1 VSKLDRAK
9 DWLAGVLPRPAAE
22 VARAAAEEGI
32 SQATLRRAAVAL
44 GVVKERVGEPGSPRQ
59 SWVWS
64 LPPERV
70 EDGTVGVSVA
80 PDEHVGPEPMEVLTG
95 LRLEDGRTWGEAATP
110 LQWSDAQAILA
121 REPEVRRFW
130 IGRSRGYSKTTDT
143 AGFTIAAAL
152 GGLIPAGEKGF
163 CTAADRDQA
172 ALVSEAV
179 NGFVRRTDELGGVV
193 VVERNAIKFGSVG
206 VTVEVLSS
214 DAPSA
219 WGRRGHLWV
228 LDEVT
233 AWSDTPAMRAFYE
246 AVSTAW
252 PKVPTCRV
260 IVISTAGSPAHFS
273 RREYETALE
282 DRRWRVSD
290 CHDIAPWI
298 EPDDIEVERRRLSA
312 GSFARLWENRWTQA
326 EDHLVTAESLARCVT
341 LTSWPAKPVRGTRYV
356 VGVDVGVKN
365 DATAIAVAHSET
377 VDSERRVV
385 LDAMEVFRP
394 KRGAQVPLATI
405 ERRVEELAKR
415 FGDAQVLFDPNQAL
429 SMLQA
434 LRARSVRVSEYQFTA
449 RSNDKMATLLHTL
462 LRDGQIDLPDKRE
475 LLDELLHVRVVE
487 TSAGLLSVDTVPGRH
502 DDQVDALGIV
512 AVRLMEQPASRPGY
526 AVTMANRTIGI
537 DFGVPEP
544 YELIRGDG
552 TRVVADGD
560 DWWSRNVGPYATGGA

>member
-1 VSKLDRAK
+1 VTKLERAR
-9 DWLAGVLPRPAAE
+9 DWLSSVLPRPARE
-22 VARAAAEEGI
+22 VATEAAAAGI

-44 GVVKERVGEPGSPRQ
+44 KVVKERVGDPGSPMQ

-64 LPPERV
+64 LQPERL
-70 EDGTVGVSVA
+70 ERDTVGVSVA
-80 PDEHVGPEPMEVLTG
+80 GDEHLSPEPLEVLTG

-152 GGLIPAGEKGF
+152 GGLIPPGEKGF

-179 NGFVRRTDELGGVV
+179 NGFVRRTDELRGVV
-193 VVERNAIKFGSVG
+193 VVERNTIKFGSVG

-282 DRRWRVSD
+282 DSRWRVSD
-290 CHDIAPWI
+290 SHDIAPWI
-298 EPDDIEVERRRLSA
+298 EPDDIEAERRRLSA
-312 GSFARLWENRWTQA
+312 GSFARLWENRWTEA

-341 LTSWPAKPVRGTRYV
+341 LTSWPAQPVRGTRYV
-356 VGVDVGVKN
+356 IGVDVGVKS

-394 KRGAQVPLATI
+394 KRGAQVSLAQI
-405 ERRVEELAKR
+405 ERRVEELARR
-415 FGDAQVLFDPNQAL
+415 FGDAQVLFDPT
-429 SMLQA
+429 
-434 LRARSVRVSEYQFTA
+434 RRSRCCRVCGPGGCASPSTSSPPGRTTRWPRCCTRCCATA
-449 RSNDKMATLLHTL
+449 RSTCRTTASCSMSSSMSALSKPPPACCRSIRC
-462 LRDGQIDLPDKRE
+462 RDGTTTRSTRSGSSP
-475 LLDELLHVRVVE
+475 
-487 TSAGLLSVDTVPGRH
+487 SVSWSSLRPGR
-502 DDQVDALGIV
+502 
-512 AVRLMEQPASRPGY
+512 
-526 AVTMANRTIGI
+526 
-537 DFGVPEP
+537 
-544 YELIRGDG
+544 G
-552 TRVVADGD
+552 T
-560 DWWSRNVGPYATGGA
+560 P